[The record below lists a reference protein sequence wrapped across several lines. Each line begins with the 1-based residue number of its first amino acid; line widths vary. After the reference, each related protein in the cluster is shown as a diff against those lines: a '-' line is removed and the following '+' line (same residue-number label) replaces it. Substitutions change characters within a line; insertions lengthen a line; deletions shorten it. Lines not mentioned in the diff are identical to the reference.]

1 MIGEPPLVNLD
12 WIIGKIV
19 KVQNAFANLWT
30 GCPPKIPIGDPV
42 LAVLWRTTPNK
53 YQLPSH
59 PSLFNTIYR
68 GARMN
73 NLVSLPTS
81 VCILSR
87 PHICQLHKS
96 WNFCFAKTWASEQN
110 LGNLE
115 SKVRAGLS
123 CSIWTTG
130 NLRRYHWHINLRSY
144 RSICQI
150 LRPGEK
156 VRIELMLVLL

>member
-1 MIGEPPLVNLD
+1 MHLPIYEPAVHQKYLLETKSWQFYEKLHQININYRHTQVCLTQF
-12 WIIGKIV
+12 IEGRE
-19 KVQNAFANLWT
+19 WT
-30 GCPPKIPIGDPV
+30 TWYHFPR
-42 LAVLWRTTPNK
+42 LYT
-53 YQLPSH
+53 
-59 PSLFNTIYR
+59 
-68 GARMN
+68 
-73 NLVSLPTS
+73 
-81 VCILSR
+81 CILSR
-87 PHICQLHKS
+87 PQICQLHKS

-150 LRPGEK
+150 LRPGRK
-156 VRIELMLVLL
+156 WGSNLYRSYCKSQN